1 MYLHCRSSGFTIC
14 IYTRG
19 ACALMRREKT
29 LFKNILA
36 LENSPTKVKFIAN
49 KGVDKGCIL
58 CQRII
63 YNILFPESTSVGGGQ
78 R

>member
-1 MYLHCRSSGFTIC
+1 MFIVLTRIGFIH
-14 IYTRG
+14 
-19 ACALMRREKT
+19 ASET

-36 LENSPTKVKFIAN
+36 AENAFAKVEFIAN

-63 YNILFPESTSVGGGQ
+63 
-78 R
+78 